1 MPHANVTSVYS
12 SNDDASCAKAIVR
25 WVERSDTH
33 QAIEK
38 IDGYRAACPER
49 SRRAPPILLFVMN
62 FINIKRL
69 RFTREAEHELHGN
82 VNKVYTEREHE
93 LQTMVNKAVAFV

>member
-1 MPHANVTSVYS
+1 MMPEV
-12 SNDDASCAKAIVR
+12 
-25 WVERSDTH
+25 
-33 QAIEK
+33 
-38 IDGYRAACPER
+38 
-49 SRRAPPILLFVMN
+49 
-62 FINIKRL
+62 